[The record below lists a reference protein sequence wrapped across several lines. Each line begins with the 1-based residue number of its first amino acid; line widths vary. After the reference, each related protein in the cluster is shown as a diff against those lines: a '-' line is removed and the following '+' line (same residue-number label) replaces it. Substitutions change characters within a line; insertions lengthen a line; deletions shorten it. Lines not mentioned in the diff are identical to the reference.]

1 MHWIIPNAEEDRDAG
16 QTAWYKPTQLSA
28 FAPSRPELEEDE
40 DEQGLLKS
48 VKYIESLIDA
58 CVRKG
63 IPPQR
68 IVLGGFSQGCA
79 LSLLTDLV
87 SKKYSGRL
95 AGIVGLCGYLP
106 LSSKMRIQDLRA
118 VAGLPPSHGEV
129 PLFLASGQKDSLIP
143 KRIRNQTAKGLEA
156 LGWTGIETHE
166 YESQGHTISGPMLR
180 DLCSWMERVIPKLE
194 D

>member
-1 MHWIIPNAEEDRDAG
+1 MHWVIPNAEEDRDAG
-16 QTAWYKPTQLSA
+16 QTAWYRPTQLTPS
-28 FAPSRPELEEDE
+28 APSRPELEDEE

-48 VKYIESLIDA
+48 VKYVESLIDA

-87 SKKYSGRL
+87 STKYSGKL
-95 AGIVGLCGYLP
+95 GGVVGLCGYLP
-106 LSSKMRIQDLRA
+106 LSGNMRIQDLRA
-118 VAGLPPSHGEV
+118 VAGLPPSQGEV

-143 KRIRNQTAKGLEA
+143 KRIRNQTVKALEA
-156 LGWTGIETHE
+156 LGWTGIEAHE
-166 YESQGHTISGPMLR
+166 YEGQGHTISGPMLR
-180 DLCSWMERVIPKLE
+180 DLCSWMEWVIPKLE